1 MISPHSIMNLSTDT
15 INNIREWVKIDNE
28 MRTLKQEISNRKKK
42 KDEISNSLIDTMKQN
57 EIDSVNI
64 NNGKIEF
71 TKRKTKKPI
80 SKKLLQ
86 TILTKYY
93 KEDTNKANEINDFIL
108 NNREE
113 TTKDIIVRKIDKSN
127 QS

>member
-1 MISPHSIMNLSTDT
+1 MNFNEET
-15 INNIREWVKIDNE
+15 IENIKQWVKIDNE

-42 KDEISNSLIDTMKQN
+42 KEDISNTLITLMKEK

-64 NNGKIEF
+64 NSGKIEF
-71 TKRKTKKPI
+71 TQRITKKPI

-86 TILTKYY
+86 DILSKYY
-93 KEDTNKANEINDFIL
+93 KGDNNKANELNDFIL

-113 TTKDIIVRKIDKSN
+113 TSKDIIVRKIDK
-127 QS
+127 

>member
-1 MISPHSIMNLSTDT
+1 MNLSSET

-28 MRTLKQEISNRKKK
+28 MRALKQEISNRKKK
-42 KDEISNSLIDTMKQN
+42 KDQISNSLIDTMKQN

-86 TILTKYY
+86 NILTKYY
-93 KEDTNKANEINDFIL
+93 KEDTNKANEVNEYIL
-108 NNREE
+108 SNREE
-113 TTKDIIVRKIDKSN
+113 TTKDIIVRKIDKST
-127 QS
+127 

>member
-1 MISPHSIMNLSTDT
+1 MNLSSET

-28 MRTLKQEISNRKKK
+28 MRALKQEISNRKKK
-42 KDEISNSLIDTMKQN
+42 KDQISNSLIDTMKQN

-86 TILTKYY
+86 NILTKYY
-93 KEDTNKANEINDFIL
+93 KEDTNKANEVNEYIL

-113 TTKDIIVRKIDKSN
+113 TTKDIIVRKIDKST
-127 QS
+127 

>member
-1 MISPHSIMNLSTDT
+1 MNLPSEA

-42 KDEISNSLIDTMKQN
+42 KDQISNNLIDVMKQN

-86 TILTKYY
+86 NILTKYY
-93 KEDTNKANEINDFIL
+93 KEDTNKANEVNEFIL

-113 TTKDIIVRKIDKSN
+113 TTKDIIVRKIDKST
-127 QS
+127 

>member
-1 MISPHSIMNLSTDT
+1 MNLSTDT

>member
-1 MISPHSIMNLSTDT
+1 MNLSSET

-28 MRTLKQEISNRKKK
+28 MRALKQEISNRKKK
-42 KDEISNSLIDTMKQN
+42 KDQISNNLIDVMKQN

-86 TILTKYY
+86 NILTKYY
-93 KEDTNKANEINDFIL
+93 KEDINKANEVNEYIL

-113 TTKDIIVRKIDKSN
+113 TTKDIIVRKIDKST
-127 QS
+127 

>member
-1 MISPHSIMNLSTDT
+1 MNLSSET

-28 MRTLKQEISNRKKK
+28 MRALKQEISNRKKK
-42 KDEISNSLIDTMKQN
+42 KDQISNNLIDVMKQN

-86 TILTKYY
+86 NILTKYY
-93 KEDTNKANEINDFIL
+93 KEDINKANEVNEYIL

-113 TTKDIIVRKIDKSN
+113 TTKDIIIRKIDKST
-127 QS
+127 

>member
-1 MISPHSIMNLSTDT
+1 MNFNEET
-15 INNIREWVKIDNE
+15 IENIKQWVKIDNE

-42 KDEISNSLIDTMKQN
+42 KEDISNTLITLMKEK

-64 NNGKIEF
+64 NSGKIEF
-71 TKRKTKKPI
+71 TQRKTKKPI

-86 TILTKYY
+86 DILSKYY
-93 KEDTNKANEINDFIL
+93 KDDNNKATELNDFIL

-113 TTKDIIVRKIDKSN
+113 TSKDIIVRKIDK
-127 QS
+127 

>member
-1 MISPHSIMNLSTDT
+1 MNLSSET

-28 MRTLKQEISNRKKK
+28 MRALKQEISNRKKK
-42 KDEISNSLIDTMKQN
+42 KDQISNSLIDTMKQN

-86 TILTKYY
+86 NILTKYY
-93 KEDTNKANEINDFIL
+93 KEDTNKANEVNEYIL

-113 TTKDIIVRKIDKSN
+113 TTKDIIVRKIYKST
-127 QS
+127 

>member
-1 MISPHSIMNLSTDT
+1 MNLSSEA

-42 KDEISNSLIDTMKQN
+42 KDQISNNLIDVMKQN

-86 TILTKYY
+86 NILTKYY
-93 KEDTNKANEINDFIL
+93 KEDTNKANEVNEFIL

-113 TTKDIIVRKIDKSN
+113 TTKDIIVRKIDKST
-127 QS
+127 